1 MSVDDRRNESGQFQR
16 SPTGP
21 RVNPP
26 RQPPDRPTAPPPRA
40 GNAGRPLWSVVIFV
54 ILLAGVGV
62 RAFKDV
68 SRPEAWA
75 YWTELYGSPS
85 LTSSRLAAADLP
97 GTARGRPAL
106 AISGT
111 IGVASASWLRARLD
125 EAHLTPGDTVILS
138 SPGGDVGQA
147 IIMGEIIRSRGLST
161 AVGSVDG
168 SDQAASKNSN
178 KNSSKIKP
186 AFCAS
191 ACVLIYAG
199 GTQRLGVEGSA
210 LGVHRFVST
219 ASQND
224 PGADPVAETQ
234 RATGMI
240 LGYFT
245 RMGVSASV
253 VEAMSQT
260 SDIRWLGPKEALAM
274 NLITQPAGPP

>member
-1 MSVDDRRNESGQFQR
+1 MSVDDRRNENGQFQR

-21 RVNPP
+21 WVTPP
-26 RQPPDRPTAPPPRA
+26 RQAPERPAPPPPRS
-40 GNAGRPLWSVVIFV
+40 GNARRPLWSVIIFV

-75 YWTELYGSPS
+75 YWTELHGSPI
-85 LTSSRLAAADLP
+85 LASSRIAAADLP
-97 GTARGRPAL
+97 GAARGRPAL
-106 AISGT
+106 AISGN

-125 EAHLTPGDTVILS
+125 EAHLVPGDTVILS

-147 IIMGEIIRSRGLST
+147 IIMGEIIRSRGLAT
-161 AVGSVDG
+161 AVGIVEDPDKG
-168 SDQAASKNSN
+168 RGQVASR
-178 KNSSKIKP
+178 IKP
-186 AFCAS
+186 SFCAS
-191 ACVLIYAG
+191 ACVLVYAG

-219 ASQND
+219 ATQD
-224 PGADPVAETQ
+224 DPVAETQ

-245 RMGVSASV
+245 RMGVSPSV
-253 VEAMSQT
+253 VEAMSRT
-260 SDIRWLGPKEALAM
+260 SDIRWLDRKEAVTM
-274 NLITQPAGPP
+274 NLITHPASPP